1 MKTRYL
7 KDALDAV
14 VAGKTP
20 AVPETKGLGCGIKF
34 RNARRRAAGHMSR

>member
-1 MKTRYL
+1 VKARYL

-14 VAGKTP
+14 VAGKKP

-34 RNARRRAAGHMSR
+34 RNS